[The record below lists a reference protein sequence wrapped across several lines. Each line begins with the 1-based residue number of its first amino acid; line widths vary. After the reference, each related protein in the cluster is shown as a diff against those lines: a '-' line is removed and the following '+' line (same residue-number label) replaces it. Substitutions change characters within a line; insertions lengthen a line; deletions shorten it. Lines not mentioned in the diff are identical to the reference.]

1 MSRRALVIL
10 LSVGAVMLAAFV
22 QPLGQPQEE
31 TQPLLVLVGVPAL
44 AAAIL
49 ASIDLRRRGYRW
61 GWAMLAA
68 FLIQPLG
75 LILYVIFSGR
85 RGYQQPAQPRD
96 LAPQPLYG

>member
-1 MSRRALVIL
+1 MSRRTLVIL
-10 LSVGAVMLAAFV
+10 LAVSAVALAFFT
-22 QPLGQPQEE
+22 QPLGQPQGQN
-31 TQPLLVLVGVPAL
+31 QPMLAIIGIPML

-68 FLIQPLG
+68 FLIQPVG

-85 RGYQQPAQPRD
+85 RAYQQPA
-96 LAPQPLYG
+96 